1 MIKRNKAYSGR
12 RIAHYWRK
20 VAMASWA
27 RPNDPTT
34 YGVLELNCE
43 KALSYIEQEKKRTGS
58 RITITHFI
66 GRAMGEVLKRMPEVN
81 TQIRFG
87 SFYQRKTIDIL
98 FQVAIEQEHGFGD
111 LSGAMVRNIDKLQVS
126 EIADIL
132 NQEAKK
138 VRQEGDPDYKKIKSI
153 ARFIPSFLMPLVMS
167 VLRTLTVTFNVWSPL
182 FGFPKDAFGSIQ
194 ITNVGALGLDF
205 AFAPIYPPSHCPL
218 ILAVGAIYKAPVYD
232 TDTSFHL
239 ERHIR
244 LCVSLDHRY
253 GDGLQ
258 GARGAKILREVFSA
272 PERAFSGV

>member
-1 MIKRNKAYSGR
+1 MG
-12 RIAHYWRK
+12 
-20 VAMASWA
+20 SWA

-34 YGVLELNCE
+34 YGVVELNCE
-43 KALSYIEQEKKRTGS
+43 KVLRFLEKEKARTGS

-87 SFYQRKTIDIL
+87 SFYQRKTVDIL
-98 FQVAIEQEHGFGD
+98 FQVAIEQEQGFGD
-111 LSGAMVRNIDKLQVS
+111 LSGAMVRNIDQIQIS

-132 NQEAKK
+132 NREAHK
-138 VRQEGDPDYKKIKSI
+138 VRQQGDPDYKQIKSI
-153 ARFIPSFLMPLVMS
+153 ARFIPNFLMPLVMS
-167 VLRTLTVTFNVWSPL
+167 VLRTLTVTFNIWSPL

-194 ITNVGALGLDF
+194 ITNVGAIGLDLS
-205 AFAPIYPPSHCPL
+205 FAPIYPPSHCPL

-232 TDTSFHL
+232 SDTSFHL

-253 GDGLQ
+253 ADGLQ
-258 GARGAKILREVFSA
+258 AARGAKMIREFFSD
-272 PERAFSGV
+272 PEHAFSKI